1 MFCKY
6 LMKDK
11 ELENIYSF
19 SKREEKVDSFISI
32 FRFIMFVFFMGLFDS
47 EAVRCFILQFWQHIW
62 ISLYECCQYP
72 PIQDKNNIKIFC
84 VFISTFMKENLKYII
99 YENRN

>member
-19 SKREEKVDSFISI
+19 SKREEKVDRFISI
-32 FRFIMFVFFMGLFDS
+32 FRFIMFVFFHG
-47 EAVRCFILQFWQHIW
+47 V
-62 ISLYECCQYP
+62 
-72 PIQDKNNIKIFC
+72 
-84 VFISTFMKENLKYII
+84 V
-99 YENRN
+99 